1 MQKAFDDAFTI
12 EEIECGRRIVPGRI
26 AHRARQHCCN
36 AFFLFGLLLAFCR
49 EEHAPC
55 FIELNVLHAVI
66 LVVRKRMQQ
75 PWNDGLTHDGLFCIE
90 RIE

>member
-1 MQKAFDDAFTI
+1 MQKAFDDALAI
-12 EEIECGRRIVPGRI
+12 EEIECGRCVVPSRI

-36 AFFLFGLLLAFCR
+36 AFFLLWLLLALCR
-49 EEHAPC
+49 EEHTSC
-55 FIELNVLHAVI
+55 FIELNVFHAVI

-75 PWNDGLTHDGLFCIE
+75 PWNNGLTHDGLLSIE